1 MSNPTPRDETVIRF
15 PPPFIYGLFFLAGYL
30 LQRLTP
36 VTLVGGNPEWLD
48 TVGLVLIG
56 AGVAFAVTAAMTF
69 RRAGTHVNPTKP
81 ATTIVA
87 HGPFRLTRN
96 PMYLSMA
103 VIYTGGLL
111 MLDSIWPLLLFPI
124 LLWVIRTRI
133 IDLEEAY
140 LERKFGA
147 AYVDHKS
154 RVRRWL

>member
-1 MSNPTPRDETVIRF
+1 MQMRRHPAATAEPTSLHRRYRCIQGGTIQRTLPEHSMSDPTPRDETGIRF

-81 ATTIVA
+81 ATTI
-87 HGPFRLTRN
+87 
-96 PMYLSMA
+96 
-103 VIYTGGLL
+103 
-111 MLDSIWPLLLFPI
+111 
-124 LLWVIRTRI
+124 
-133 IDLEEAY
+133 
-140 LERKFGA
+140 
-147 AYVDHKS
+147 
-154 RVRRWL
+154 